1 VAIDVKICG
10 IDRNASIDAAVENG
24 AAYLGFVFY
33 PPSPRNLTIEKAT
46 QLINHVPK
54 NIKTVGLFVDPTNL
68 EVEAVLKNTSLDFIQ
83 LHGLETPNRVTEIK
97 NLSNL
102 PILKAI
108 QLADQ
113 NDLKSAREYF
123 DVADRL
129 LFDAKAPM
137 NLENALP
144 GGNAIS
150 FDWGI
155 LKDTKIPVPWMLAGG
170 LIAENISEA
179 VKESG
184 TSTIDV
190 SSGVEDIPGR
200 KNLSLIK
207 DFLTA
212 AKAV

>member
-1 VAIDVKICG
+1 MAIDVKICG